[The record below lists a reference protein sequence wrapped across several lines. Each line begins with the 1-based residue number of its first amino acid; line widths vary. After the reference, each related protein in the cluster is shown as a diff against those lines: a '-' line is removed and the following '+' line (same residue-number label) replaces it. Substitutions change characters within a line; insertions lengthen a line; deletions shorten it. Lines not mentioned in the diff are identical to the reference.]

1 MGRVEGQVAVV
12 TGAAR
17 GLGRAF
23 ALRLAGEGADIIALD
38 VAASIASVS
47 YELGSH
53 DDLDETARQIEA
65 LGRRVIVGRADVRD
79 REALKTILAEAVAT
93 LGRLD
98 IVCANAGIFT
108 GGALEDVSES
118 DWETTLSIN
127 VSGVFNTIQ
136 AAVPHIKHG
145 GDGGSIIITSSAAA
159 DRALP
164 NVSTY
169 AVTKAAVTG
178 LMHNLAVELAPHGI
192 RVNTVAPAVA
202 NTNMALSE
210 ASVGTFLP
218 HLTNPTEAELRE
230 GFSAMNVRPDT
241 PWVEPLD
248 VANSVL
254 FLASEE
260 ARFISGLQLKIDNA
274 FSA

>member
-1 MGRVEGQVAVV
+1 MGRVEGTVALV

-23 ALRLAGEGADIIALD
+23 ALRLAQEGADIIALD
-38 VAASIASVS
+38 VDRPVAAVS
-47 YELGSH
+47 YALGSH
-53 DDLDETARQIEA
+53 DDLDETAEQIEA
-65 LGRRVIVGRADVRD
+65 LGRRVVVGRADVRD
-79 REALKTILAEAVAT
+79 RQALRDILESAVKT

-108 GGALEDVSES
+108 GGSLEEVSES
-118 DWETTLSIN
+118 DWDTTLSIN

-136 AAVPHIKHG
+136 AAVPHIQRG
-145 GDGGSIIITSSAAA
+145 AEGGSVIITSSAAS

-169 AVTKAAVTG
+169 ATTKSAVTG
-178 LMHNLAVELAPHGI
+178 LMRNLAVELAPHSI
-192 RVNTVAPAVA
+192 RVNSVAPAIA
-202 NTNMALSE
+202 NTKMALSD

-218 HLTNPTEAELRE
+218 HLDNPTEAELRE
-230 GFSAMNVRPDT
+230 GFSAMNARPNT
-241 PWVEPLD
+241 PWVEPAD
-248 VANSVL
+248 VANAVL
-254 FLASEE
+254 FLASDE
-260 ARFISGLQLKIDNA
+260 ARFVSGLQLKIDNA